1 MGYTNMS
8 VVYRNDS
15 IKDLIWL
22 YKIFNGTDILWALQ
36 INKFNKN
43 IYNEHWMIQYLIN
56 IMTKDVTIK
65 TIKSFQKVLD

>member
-8 VVYRNDS
+8 VVYRNNS

-22 YKIFNGTDILWALQ
+22 YKIFNGTDILWTLQ

-56 IMTKDVTIK
+56 IMTKDVTK
-65 TIKSFQKVLD
+65 MTIQYFQKVLD